1 VGNLFALLAFGLLW
15 LLLAAFFIV
24 LIRAL
29 VIQSRRRRRGEPGV
43 WEHGL

>member
-1 VGNLFALLAFGLLW
+1 MGNLYAVIAFGLLW
-15 LLLAAFFIV
+15 LSLAGLFFL
-24 LIRAL
+24 LIRTL

>member
-1 VGNLFALLAFGLLW
+1 VGNFYALIAFALLWLSLASLFVLLM
-15 LLLAAFFIV
+15 
-24 LIRAL
+24 RTL